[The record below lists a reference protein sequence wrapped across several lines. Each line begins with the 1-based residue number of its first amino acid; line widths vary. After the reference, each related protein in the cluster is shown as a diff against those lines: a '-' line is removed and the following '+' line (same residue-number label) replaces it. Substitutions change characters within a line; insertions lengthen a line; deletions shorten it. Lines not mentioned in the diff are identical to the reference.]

1 MSTPAEQV
9 LKILKAQVLELQLK
23 IERLEEHIYK
33 LETENER
40 IYSNYDYIKHLSVEE
55 LADYIYSV
63 FLAGRLT
70 GQLNSQEC
78 DNIMVDYRSWLLEPV
93 NKEKI

>member
-33 LETENER
+33 LETENEK
-40 IYSNYDYIKHLSVEE
+40 IYSNYDYIKHMSVEE

-63 FLAGRLT
+63 FLAGKLT
-70 GQLNSQEC
+70 GQLSNLREC
-78 DNIMVDYRSWLLEPV
+78 DNIVDYKSWLLEPV